1 MTERAK
7 TSLAVL
13 GATGSIG
20 RSVLDIVGRYPD
32 RYEIMVLAAHHNA
45 EALAEL
51 ALRHRPRHVVLTGS
65 EAFPLLESRLSETDI
80 HLHQG
85 DAALLSCLDEDI
97 DLTVNGISGIAGLLP
112 SLRVLQHGGTL
123 AIANKE
129 SLVAAGA
136 LLKDT
141 CQRYDGIILP
151 TDSEH
156 NAIFQV
162 WYERHVKTI
171 SHITLTASGG
181 PFLTTPIEDFPH
193 ITAEQALRHP
203 RWSMGPK
210 ISIDS
215 ATMMNKGLEII
226 EACVLFDLPEHQ
238 VEVMVHPQ
246 SVIHGMITYSDGST
260 LAQLGP
266 ADMRVP
272 LSYVLAW
279 PDRLPWLA
287 ESQDATD
294 HPKLDFSKLD
304 FMPLDPARFP
314 SVELARQA
322 WRQGGLAPC
331 IMNAANEVAVTAF
344 LQHQIGFADIMA
356 SVEHTLSVMSV
367 GKEISLESVL
377 DSNDEAMAVTRSW
390 IAKKGK

>member
-1 MTERAK
+1 
-7 TSLAVL
+7 VL
-13 GATGSIG
+13 
-20 RSVLDIVGRYPD
+20 
-32 RYEIMVLAAHHNA
+32 EN
-45 EALAEL
+45 
-51 ALRHRPRHVVLTGS
+51 
-65 EAFPLLESRLSETDI
+65 
-80 HLHQG
+80 
-85 DAALLSCLDEDI
+85 
-97 DLTVNGISGIAGLLP
+97 
-112 SLRVLQHGGTL
+112 GGTL

-129 SLVAAGA
+129 SLVAAGT
-136 LLKDT
+136 LIKET
-141 CQRYDGIILP
+141 CRLHNGVILP

-162 WYERHVKTI
+162 WRDQHVKAI
-171 SHITLTASGG
+171 KHIVLTASGG
-181 PFLTTPIEDFPH
+181 PFLSTPIEDFPH

-238 VEVMVHPQ
+238 VEVRVHPQ

-260 LAQLGP
+260 VAQLGP

-279 PDRLPWLA
+279 PDRLPWL
-287 ESQDATD
+287 EDSEDTDD
-294 HPKLDFSKLD
+294 HPVLDFSQLD
-304 FMPLDPARFP
+304 FLPLDAVRFP

-331 IMNAANEVAVTAF
+331 IMNAANEVAVSAF
-344 LQHQIGFADIMA
+344 LQHSIGFMDIIA
-356 SVEHTLSVMSV
+356 SIEHALSVMSV
-367 GKEISLESVL
+367 GSEISLESVL
-377 DSNDEAMAVTRSW
+377 DANDKAMAVTRSW